1 MSFHRL
7 FTTQYVQCPSVYAC
21 MCMHLH
27 VHVFKYVGIFV
38 YIYFVFIFVCMY
50 LCLCLF
56 VSVYGHIHMYFYI
69 CIYLCVYACK
79 CMCFMYVYMYVF
91 LHISLSYVKCIV
103 RMNVIVKWKLS
114 YWAKLQQRPPFDA
127 HHLSKA
133 WRNHILIN
141 LGSPKT
147 KFNFMSILLMWV
159 FFSARSSNIIISWTN
174 TDIKVDMEF

>member
-1 MSFHRL
+1 MH
-7 FTTQYVQCPSVYAC
+7 VCACIC
-21 MCMHLH
+21 MCMCLSMWE
-27 VHVFKYVGIFV
+27 YLCI
-38 YIYFVFIFVCMY
+38 YILSLFLCVCICVCVY
-50 LCLCLF
+50 LCLC
-56 VSVYGHIHMYFYI
+56 MDTYI
-69 CIYLCVYACK
+69 CISMYVYICVCMHVNVCVL

-91 LHISLSYVKCIV
+91 LHISLSYIKCIV

-114 YWAKLQQRPPFDA
+114 YWTKLQQRPPFDA

-133 WRNHILIN
+133 WRNNILIN